1 MDAVRHEFD
10 PPTTSHGSTAQG
22 EVSTPA
28 PNLGAPHPGAPHGA
42 GPVNGGPG
50 TTDTA
55 VAEGPKKKRRKGFGI
70 GFWLAAAWLIVVL
83 ICAVGAD
90 ILPVPDPLKPDVIN
104 KLQLPSA
111 AHWLGTDGLG
121 RDTLARLVHG
131 ARVSVTISVT
141 AVAIGMVVGG
151 FLGIVTGF
159 FRGRLEGIVMTLI
172 NIILA
177 FPALILL
184 LVLLAFVG
192 RSLVVISLIVGFLSI
207 PIYTRVARATTL
219 AVAEREFVRAART
232 MGAKNSRVLAR
243 EILPNVVLPVASFGL
258 VAMGVVIVLEGTLA
272 FLGLSVEQ
280 PAPTWGGM
288 IFDGKRYLSEA
299 PYVALIPS
307 LAMFLTVLSLNLV
320 GDSLRSR
327 FDVRGSNL

>member
-1 MDAVRHEFD
+1 MDAVRQEFD
-10 PPTTSHGSTAQG
+10 PPSTAHGSTAQG
-22 EVSTPA
+22 EVNTSS
-28 PNLGAPHPGAPHGA
+28 PNLGAPHPGEPGGVGPDDSAIEQADAIVA
-42 GPVNGGPG
+42 GP
-50 TTDTA
+50 A
-55 VAEGPKKKRRKGFGI
+55 KKRRRGFGVT
-70 GFWLAAAWLIVVL
+70 FWLATIWLALVL
-83 ICAVGAD
+83 ICAVFAD
-90 ILPVPDPLKPDVIN
+90 LLPVKDPLVPDVLN
-104 KLQLPSA
+104 KLAYPGPD
-111 AHWLGTDGLG
+111 HWLGTDGLG
-121 RDTLARLVHG
+121 RDTLSRLVHG

-151 FLGIVTGF
+151 FLGIIAGF
-159 FRGRLEGIVMTLI
+159 FRGRTETILMTII

-177 FPALILL
+177 FPALVLL

-219 AVAEREFVRAART
+219 AVAEREFVRASRT

-243 EILPNVVLPVASFGL
+243 EILPNVVLPVAAFGL

-272 FLGLSVEQ
+272 FLGLSVQQ

-299 PYVALIPS
+299 PHVVLIPS
-307 LAMFLTVLSLNLV
+307 IAMFLTVLSLNLV
-320 GDSLRSR
+320 GDSLRTR

>member
-1 MDAVRHEFD
+1 M
-10 PPTTSHGSTAQG
+10 
-22 EVSTPA
+22 STPV
-28 PNLGAPHPGAPHGA
+28 PNLGAPHPGATSELAVSDGLIA
-42 GPVNGGPG
+42 ETTEVAAAPG
-50 TTDTA
+50 
-55 VAEGPKKKRRKGFGI
+55 KKRKRGFGLT
-70 GFWLAAAWLIVVL
+70 FWLAAIWLVVVL
-83 ICAVGAD
+83 ICAVFANL
-90 ILPVPDPLKPDVIN
+90 LPVKDPLTPDVIN
-104 KLQLPSA
+104 KLALPGPD
-111 AHWLGTDGLG
+111 HWLGTDGLG

-151 FLGIVTGF
+151 FLGIIAGF
-159 FRGRLEGIVMTLI
+159 FRGRTETILMTII

-177 FPALILL
+177 FPALVLL

-192 RSLVVISLIVGFLSI
+192 RSLTVISLIVGFLSI

-219 AVAEREFVRAART
+219 AVAEREFVRASRT

-243 EILPNVVLPVASFGL
+243 EILPNVVLPVAAFGL

-272 FLGLSVEQ
+272 FLGLSVQQ

-299 PYVALIPS
+299 PHVVLIPS
-307 LAMFLTVLSLNLV
+307 IAMFLTVLSLNLV
-320 GDSLRSR
+320 GDALRTR

>member
-1 MDAVRHEFD
+1 MDAVRQEFD
-10 PPTTSHGSTAQG
+10 PPRTTHGSAAQG
-22 EVSTPA
+22 DVSTPA
-28 PNLGAPHPGAPHGA
+28 PNLGAPHPGAADGA
-42 GPVNGGPG
+42 GPTNGGTG
-50 TTDTA
+50 VDA
-55 VAEGPKKKRRKGFGI
+55 AEGAPAAKKKKRGFGLV
-70 GFWLAAAWLIVVL
+70 FWLAVGWLVTVL
-83 ICAVGAD
+83 VCAVFAD
-90 ILPVPDPLKPDVIN
+90 LLPVKDPLTPDVIN
-104 KLQLPSA
+104 KLALPGESGL
-111 AHWLGTDGLG
+111 LGTDGLG

-141 AVAIGMVVGG
+141 AVAIGMVLGG
-151 FLGIVTGF
+151 FLGIISGF
-159 FRGRLEGIVMTLI
+159 FRGKTETVLMTII

-177 FPALILL
+177 FPALVLL

-243 EILPNVVLPVASFGL
+243 EILPNVVLPVAAFGL

-272 FLGLSVEQ
+272 FLGLSVQQ

-299 PYVALIPS
+299 PHVVLIPS
-307 LAMFLTVLSLNLV
+307 IAMFLTVLSLNLV
-320 GDSLRSR
+320 GDALRTR

>member
-1 MDAVRHEFD
+1 M
-10 PPTTSHGSTAQG
+10 T
-22 EVSTPA
+22 TPA
-28 PNLGAPHPGAPHGA
+28 PNLGAPHPGVDPAAAPADGL
-42 GPVNGGPG
+42 
-50 TTDTA
+50 
-55 VAEGPKKKRRKGFGI
+55 VAETMLGGAPAGKKRKRGFGW
-70 GFWLAAAWLIVVL
+70 GFWLAAIWLIVVL
-83 ICAVGAD
+83 ICAVFAN
-90 ILPVPDPLKPDVIN
+90 ILPVQDPLKPDVIN
-104 KLQLPSA
+104 KLAYPSPD
-111 AHWLGTDGLG
+111 HWLGTDGLG

-141 AVAIGMVVGG
+141 AVGIGMVVGG
-151 FLGIVTGF
+151 FLGIIAGF
-159 FRGRLEGIVMTLI
+159 FRGKLESVMMTII

-243 EILPNVVLPVASFGL
+243 EILPNVVLPVAAFGL

-288 IFDGKRYLSEA
+288 IFDGKRYLNEA
-299 PYVALIPS
+299 PHAVLTPS

>member
-1 MDAVRHEFD
+1 M
-10 PPTTSHGSTAQG
+10 
-22 EVSTPA
+22 STPV
-28 PNLGAPHPGAPHGA
+28 PNLGAPHPGATSELTVSDGLIA
-42 GPVNGGPG
+42 ETTEVAAAPG
-50 TTDTA
+50 T
-55 VAEGPKKKRRKGFGI
+55 KKKRGYGLT
-70 GFWLAAAWLIVVL
+70 FWLATVWLVVVL
-83 ICAVGAD
+83 ICAVFANL
-90 ILPVPDPLKPDVIN
+90 LPVKDPLTPDVIN
-104 KLQLPSA
+104 KLALPGPD
-111 AHWLGTDGLG
+111 HWLGTDGLG

-151 FLGIVTGF
+151 FLGIIAGF
-159 FRGRLEGIVMTLI
+159 FRGKTETVLMTII

-177 FPALILL
+177 FPALVLL

-219 AVAEREFVRAART
+219 AVAEREFVRASRT

-243 EILPNVVLPVASFGL
+243 EILPNVVLPVAAFGL

-272 FLGLSVEQ
+272 FLGLSVQQ

-299 PYVALIPS
+299 PHVVLIPS
-307 LAMFLTVLSLNLV
+307 IAMFLTVLSLNLV
-320 GDSLRSR
+320 GDALRTR

>member
-1 MDAVRHEFD
+1 M
-10 PPTTSHGSTAQG
+10 
-22 EVSTPA
+22 STPL
-28 PNLGAPHPGAPHGA
+28 PNLGAPHPGATSELTPGDGLIEETSGVAPGA
-42 GPVNGGPG
+42 P
-50 TTDTA
+50 A
-55 VAEGPKKKRRKGFGI
+55 AKKRKKGFGVT
-70 GFWLAAAWLIVVL
+70 FWLAVGWLVAVL
-83 ICAVGAD
+83 ICAVFAN
-90 ILPVPDPLKPDVIN
+90 ILPVKDPLVPDVLN
-104 KLQLPSA
+104 KLALPGESGL
-111 AHWLGTDGLG
+111 LGTDGLG

-151 FLGIVTGF
+151 FLGIISGF
-159 FRGRLEGIVMTLI
+159 FRGKVETVLMTII

-177 FPALILL
+177 FPALVLL

-243 EILPNVVLPVASFGL
+243 EILPNVVLPVAAFGL

-272 FLGLSVEQ
+272 FLGLSVQQ

-288 IFDGKRYLSEA
+288 IFDGKRYLNEA
-299 PYVALIPS
+299 PHVVLIPS
-307 LAMFLTVLSLNLV
+307 IAMFLTVLSLNLV
-320 GDSLRSR
+320 GDSLRTR

>member
-1 MDAVRHEFD
+1 M
-10 PPTTSHGSTAQG
+10 
-22 EVSTPA
+22 STPL
-28 PNLGAPHPGAPHGA
+28 PNLGAPHPGATSELRVSDGLIAETADAPA
-42 GPVNGGPG
+42 APG
-50 TTDTA
+50 K
-55 VAEGPKKKRRKGFGI
+55 KKKRGYGLV
-70 GFWLAAAWLIVVL
+70 FWLATAWLVVVL
-83 ICAVGAD
+83 ICAVFAD
-90 ILPVPDPLKPDVIN
+90 LLPVKDPLTPDVIN
-104 KLQLPSA
+104 KLALPGPE
-111 AHWLGTDGLG
+111 HWLGTDGLG

-151 FLGIVTGF
+151 FIGIISGF
-159 FRGRLEGIVMTLI
+159 FRGRTETVLMTII

-177 FPALILL
+177 FPALVLL

-243 EILPNVVLPVASFGL
+243 EILPNVVLPVAAFGL

-272 FLGLSVEQ
+272 FLGLSVQQ
-280 PAPTWGGM
+280 PQPTWGGM
-288 IFDGKRYLSEA
+288 IFDGKRYLNEA
-299 PYVALIPS
+299 AHVVLIPS
-307 LAMFLTVLSLNLV
+307 IAMFLTVLSLNLV
-320 GDSLRSR
+320 GDALRTR

>member
-1 MDAVRHEFD
+1 M
-10 PPTTSHGSTAQG
+10 
-22 EVSTPA
+22 STPA
-28 PNLGAPHPGAPHGA
+28 PNLGAPHPGATSELAVGD
-42 GPVNGGPG
+42 GL
-50 TTDTA
+50 
-55 VAEGPKKKRRKGFGI
+55 VAETTEVAAAPGKRRRHKYGLT
-70 GFWLAAAWLIVVL
+70 FWLATAWLVVVL
-83 ICAVGAD
+83 ICAVFAD
-90 ILPVPDPLKPDVIN
+90 LLPVKDPLTPDVIN
-104 KLQLPSA
+104 KLALPGPD
-111 AHWLGTDGLG
+111 HWLGTDGLG

-141 AVAIGMVVGG
+141 AVGIGMVVGG
-151 FLGIVTGF
+151 FLGIIAGF
-159 FRGRLEGIVMTLI
+159 FRGKTETVLMTII

-177 FPALILL
+177 FPALVLL

-243 EILPNVVLPVASFGL
+243 EILPNVVLPVAAFGL

-272 FLGLSVEQ
+272 FLGLSVQQ
-280 PAPTWGGM
+280 PQPTWGGM
-288 IFDGKRYLSEA
+288 IFDGKRYLNEA
-299 PYVALIPS
+299 AHVVLIPS
-307 LAMFLTVLSLNLV
+307 IAMFLTVLSLNLV
-320 GDSLRSR
+320 GDALRTR